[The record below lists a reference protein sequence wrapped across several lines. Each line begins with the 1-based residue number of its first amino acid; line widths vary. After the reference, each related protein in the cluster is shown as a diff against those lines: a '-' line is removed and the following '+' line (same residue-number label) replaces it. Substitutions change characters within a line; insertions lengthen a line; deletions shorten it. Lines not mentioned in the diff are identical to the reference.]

1 MHLGDTPRCGPDHAQ
16 RTAQSSITTS
26 MPFAVFAMLVTA
38 GVFVVPAHAS
48 GFAAVAA
55 STGFNK
61 SSRASHSGADQS
73 FIDRLGLN
81 GINARVWDAG
91 GGGPN
96 QALRAESADGSAAAA
111 SSSQRV
117 AATGSGATTPNL
129 ATLKHRIASANLLA
143 INTILLVRTGVNV

>member
-1 MHLGDTPRCGPDHAQ
+1 MRLGDTPRCGHAYAP
-16 RTAQSSITTS
+16 RTAQTSITAS
-26 MPFAVFAMLVTA
+26 MLFAVFAMLVTA
-38 GVFVVPAHAS
+38 GVFVAPAQAS

-61 SSRASHSGADQS
+61 GSRVSHSGADQS

-96 QALRAESADGSAAAA
+96 QALRGASADGAAAA
-111 SSSQRV
+111 VSSSPWV
-117 AATGSGATTPNL
+117 AAMHSGATTPNL
-129 ATLKHRIASANLLA
+129 ATLRHRIASANLLA

>member
-26 MPFAVFAMLVTA
+26 MPFGVFAMLVTA
-38 GVFVVPAHAS
+38 GVFVAPAQAAS
-48 GFAAVAA
+48 GFAAAA

-61 SSRASHSGADQS
+61 GSRVSHSGANQS
-73 FIDRLGLN
+73 FIDRPGLN

-96 QALRAESADGSAAAA
+96 QALRAASVDGAAAA
-111 SSSQRV
+111 VSSGPWV
-117 AATGSGATTPNL
+117 AAMGSGATTPNL
-129 ATLKHRIASANLLA
+129 ATLRHRIASANLLA